1 MVAISAICVFH
12 GLRDLLDP
20 SMAAYPI
27 RIPPPAQAA
36 PQMGRADAVRQLRFP
51 PGGWLV
57 AKSSIPYLP
66 VFVSAAEKC
75 LLRAFYIRDLVDSV
89 DT

>member
-1 MVAISAICVFH
+1 MVAISAIRVFH

-27 RIPPPAQAA
+27 RIPPPAQAT

-51 PGGWLV
+51 PSGWLV
-57 AKSSIPYLP
+57 AESPIPYLP
-66 VFVSAAEKC
+66 VSVSTAEKC
-75 LLRAFYIRDLVDSV
+75 LPRAFHIRDSMDGI